1 MLDDQMQYENLKD
14 RQADMCDD
22 YEREKNLER
31 KTVRSVH
38 KKVRSKVNTE
48 VNDHTKVDIFTN
60 ELKKYMKVALYE
72 K

>member
-14 RQADMCDD
+14 SQAGMCDD
-22 YEREKNLER
+22 YEREKTLER
-31 KTVRSVH
+31 KTVISVS

-48 VNDHTKVDIFTN
+48 ENYHTKVDIFTN